1 MNHTKLVGQLKRA
14 LLPYVILRRLREGPT
29 HGYSILLRL
38 ERIGLP
44 SVKSGTLYPL
54 LRSMEEAGEVTAHW
68 ETPEQGPARKKFEI
82 TEQGL
87 KSLQDLET
95 WIDEIV

>member
-1 MNHTKLVGQLKRA
+1 M
-14 LLPYVILRRLREGPT
+14 
-29 HGYSILLRL
+29 
-38 ERIGLP
+38 
-44 SVKSGTLYPL
+44 KSGTLYPL

-68 ETPEQGPARKKFEI
+68 ETPEQGPARKKFKI